1 MLRFLAFVFFLAI
14 LVAGA
19 FAWETY
25 NFSAPGPT
33 FAGEPREV
41 TVLIKPGDGIKRIS
55 EKLAGAGVVQNAPLF
70 QGGVRLRNKQALLK
84 AGEYAIP
91 AGASMHDI
99 MDILIAGKSIEHKIT
114 AAEGLTSDMI
124 VKLINADPVLQG
136 PPVADPPEG
145 SLLPETYLFQ
155 RGDTREQIL
164 ARMTAAQKKVI
175 AKLWPNRD
183 ADLPYRTIRE
193 AIILAS
199 IVEKE
204 TSLPAERRHIA
215 AIFVNRLRTGMKLQS
230 DPTIIY
236 SITGGYPLGRGIRAS
251 ELARVTPYNSY
262 AVAGLPPTPICNP
275 GKDSIAA
282 VLDPGTTK
290 DLYFVAAGNGGH
302 VFSADIADQNRNVA
316 ALRTREKIEKL
327 SREPKP
333 LPPLPVPHL

>member
-1 MLRFLAFVFFLAI
+1 MLRFLAIVFILAI

-25 NFSAPGPT
+25 NFSAPGPS
-33 FAGEPREV
+33 FSGEPGEV
-41 TVLIKPGDGIKRIS
+41 VVLIKPGDGIRRIS
-55 EKLAGAGVVQNAPLF
+55 EKMANAGVIQNALLF

-84 AGEYAIP
+84 AGEYGIP
-91 AGASMHDI
+91 AGTSMHDI
-99 MDILIAGKSIEHKIT
+99 MDILISGKSIEHKIT

-124 VKLINADPVLQG
+124 VKLINADTVLQG

-155 RGDTREQIL
+155 RGDTRQQIL
-164 ARMTAAQKKVI
+164 DRMSTAQKKVI
-175 AKLWPNRD
+175 AKLWPHRD
-183 ADLPYRTIRE
+183 PNLPYTTVRE

-236 SITGGYPLGRGIRAS
+236 SITKGYPLGRGIRAS

-275 GKDSIAA
+275 GKDAIAA
-282 VLDPGTTK
+282 VLNPGDTK
-290 DLYFVAAGNGGH
+290 DLYFVASGTGGH
-302 VFSADIADQNRNVA
+302 VFSADIADQNRAVT
-316 ALRTREKIEKL
+316 ALRLREKLEKA
-327 SREPKP
+327 PKVVP
-333 LPPLPVPHL
+333 EASVPHL